1 MNISVQYDPYIN
13 KFIPYNKFRITQNY
27 NYEEGVLT
35 ETVELIKEKDGKE
48 TPFMKNE
55 ETALIYIKSKLDKA
69 PATFKQ

>member
-1 MNISVQYDPYIN
+1 MHVPNAG